1 MDRSRHTE
9 KLLGANQD
17 STSSSVAPEVL
28 RTSGGADV
36 PAVVAL
42 RAPLENLN
50 SRKRSRMD
58 RAQLTEKP
66 LGANQDL
73 PS

>member
-1 MDRSRHTE
+1 M
-9 KLLGANQD
+9 GANQD
-17 STSSSVAPEVL
+17 RSSWPVAPGVL
-28 RTSGGADV
+28 GTSGGADA

-42 RAPLENLN
+42 RAPLEILN

-66 LGANQDL
+66 LGANQDRA
-73 PS
+73 S